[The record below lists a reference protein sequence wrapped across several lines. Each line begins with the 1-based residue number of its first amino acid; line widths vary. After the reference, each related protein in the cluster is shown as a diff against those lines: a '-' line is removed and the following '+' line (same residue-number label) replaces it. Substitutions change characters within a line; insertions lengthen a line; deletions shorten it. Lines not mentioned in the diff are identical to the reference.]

1 MCVINMMVFVCCQLK
16 VSLTDGWTLCD
27 DVTSSSQLHCRGD
40 DRDDIDIVFDMS
52 SSAAMIDSVHVMS
65 SVFCYYVSSI
75 QGWVSA
81 GRNLFLPDMR
91 FKPV

>member
-1 MCVINMMVFVCCQLK
+1 MSMAENDYCKQETMYCTAYDEYSSNCRSEVIHILVLGFIYPCER
-16 VSLTDGWTLCD
+16 TL
-27 DVTSSSQLHCRGD
+27 LPKK
-40 DRDDIDIVFDMS
+40 
-52 SSAAMIDSVHVMS
+52 
-65 SVFCYYVSSI
+65 